1 MTETI
6 LQDALYTSSNAVHYP
21 LNGSYMPSA
30 MWTLLLHLRVDVF
43 PESTAEVKSGLPS
56 THAWIWCITT
66 GPSTLLCYCGYSVIA
81 YYVWLHLTGI
91 FFYRNYSR
99 RGQDLWRR
107 NCACFLQGRCLLL
120 PNQQRQSTEAVC
132 RPMMSCKCHIF
143 SSASLYQHKK
153 MKQQTL
159 TFNRVG
165 MNSLSLVLGKW
176 HKRCKSGMAW
186 QCVYCMKETWNT
198 TIKSTSATLTM
209 KKP

>member
-107 NCACFLQGRCLLL
+107 NCGSCQGMFFTGQM
-120 PNQQRQSTEAVC
+120 P
-132 RPMMSCKCHIF
+132 
-143 SSASLYQHKK
+143 SAAQPTASKH
-153 MKQQTL
+153 
-159 TFNRVG
+159 RGSV
-165 MNSLSLVLGKW
+165 
-176 HKRCKSGMAW
+176 
-186 QCVYCMKETWNT
+186 
-198 TIKSTSATLTM
+198 SAHDVMQVSYL
-209 KKP
+209 